1 MGMPRMRRSL
11 YITVLSRVDLL
22 LFVIVSHARGTT
34 HVRHVA
40 SAARHGRPPHPR
52 PLRAVGVAPA
62 PRSAAVGDRVRGPPH
77 GPCGTAG
84 APGPQ
89 TAHGRQDRIV

>member
-1 MGMPRMRRSL
+1 MRRSL

-22 LFVIVSHARGTT
+22 LFVIVSLARGTT

-52 PLRAVGVAPA
+52 PLRAVARTPGSL
-62 PRSAAVGDRVRGPPH
+62 PRSGTVSADRHMAHAAPPARRVRRPH
-77 GPCGTAG
+77 MA
-84 APGPQ
+84 A
-89 TAHGRQDRIV
+89 RIASCDAV